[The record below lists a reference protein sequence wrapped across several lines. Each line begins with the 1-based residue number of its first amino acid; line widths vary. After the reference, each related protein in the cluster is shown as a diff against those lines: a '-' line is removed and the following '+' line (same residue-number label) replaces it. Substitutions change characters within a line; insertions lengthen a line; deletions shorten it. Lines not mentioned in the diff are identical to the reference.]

1 VELVKPM
8 LAASATDS
16 EIRQLLVNFGYM
28 NASPKLDGIRCTIQ
42 NGVAYSRSLK
52 PIRNK
57 YIQTLLG
64 HEKYDGLDGELIV
77 GEPNASDVYTATT
90 GAVMRVG
97 GLPDVR
103 FWIFDNIFCNH
114 SYASRRLA
122 LRQRMEWMHPGLCIL
137 ESIRI
142 TNMAELHTYE
152 NACLEAGFEGVI
164 LRDPSALYKNGRST
178 AKQGQLIKVKRFT
191 DAEAT
196 IIGMEEKLHNGNE
209 AATNELGRT
218 QRSSH
223 KENKIPMGTMGA
235 LICRDIETGIQFNI
249 GTGFTEKIRYEF
261 WDNSKKYI
269 NRLVKYKSF
278 KIGVKDAPRH
288 PVFLGMRDEDDLE
301 H

>member
-1 VELVKPM
+1 MELVKPM

-103 FWIFDNIFCNH
+103 FWIFDNIFCNFY
-114 SYASRRLA
+114 SLSFVDLLVPPPPVVRILNLA
-122 LRQRMEWMHPGLCIL
+122 V
-137 ESIRI
+137 S
-142 TNMAELHTYE
+142 
-152 NACLEAGFEGVI
+152 
-164 LRDPSALYKNGRST
+164 
-178 AKQGQLIKVKRFT
+178 
-191 DAEAT
+191 
-196 IIGMEEKLHNGNE
+196 
-209 AATNELGRT
+209 
-218 QRSSH
+218 
-223 KENKIPMGTMGA
+223 
-235 LICRDIETGIQFNI
+235 
-249 GTGFTEKIRYEF
+249 
-261 WDNSKKYI
+261 
-269 NRLVKYKSF
+269 
-278 KIGVKDAPRH
+278 
-288 PVFLGMRDEDDLE
+288 
-301 H
+301 